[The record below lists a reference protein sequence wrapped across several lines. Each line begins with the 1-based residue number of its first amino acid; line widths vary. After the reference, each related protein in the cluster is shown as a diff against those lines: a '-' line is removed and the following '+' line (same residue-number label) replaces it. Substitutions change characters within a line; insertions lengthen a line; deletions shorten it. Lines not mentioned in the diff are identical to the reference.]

1 VVLQSMVPC
10 DRSDAGR
17 RYGARLLATCLRPAK
32 MFRPLSHR
40 SGTGAKRLQG
50 NDRYAPDIVVTRT
63 TDGYAVAWG
72 DQIRSMSSHLAMVS
86 AVMFSLATAVPK
98 DRPPQL
104 YFENFTRTE
113 AENVIA
119 TVHLTATNSASL
131 PGIVNLAGASPELL
145 PGPAEQD
152 LGGGKGPP
160 PNKPVTQAASPSGGD
175 DNQPLIQKGGDGQL
189 PSGGG
194 LKERGVKER
203 VAAAWKE
210 LQKRYDWRKASIKK
224 LDELPIYIDARK
236 NGGEWRQILKYLC
249 RWRKQTRN
257 PSHLKFMCTS
267 GTNWQCCGHGLQWR
281 NQSPKPYKGRICN
294 GPQLG
299 RQHAIILEIES
310 SEDGHKGGGGHLGY
324 VASRGGL

>member
-1 VVLQSMVPC
+1 
-10 DRSDAGR
+10 
-17 RYGARLLATCLRPAK
+17 
-32 MFRPLSHR
+32 
-40 SGTGAKRLQG
+40 
-50 NDRYAPDIVVTRT
+50 
-63 TDGYAVAWG
+63 
-72 DQIRSMSSHLAMVS
+72 MSSHLAMVS

-104 YFENFTRTE
+104 YFENFTRTG

-119 TVHLTATNSASL
+119 TVHLEATKSASL
-131 PGIVNLAGASPELL
+131 PESIVNLAGASPELL

-236 NGGEWRQILKYLC
+236 NGGEWRQNFEVSLPLAETNKEPVALRIYVYF
-249 RWRKQTRN
+249 RN
-257 PSHLKFMCTS
+257 KLAMLRARPAVEKSIS
-267 GTNWQCCGHGLQWR
+267 QALQGKDLQR
-281 NQSPKPYKGRICN
+281 ATVREAA
-294 GPQLG
+294 
-299 RQHAIILEIES
+299 RAIIREIES
-310 SEDGHKGGGGHLGY
+310 SRDGIKAEVDIWDMWLAEAGFDSYADSRFY
-324 VASRGGL
+324 VVADEAGGLRVWHLPPLPRTRLPG